1 MFKEIFLKHISETV
15 GDSTEMSRFLD
26 ILKQLIRTP
35 SVVGAEHSFFLSLKR
50 ELEEIG
56 IQTTLHEG
64 VLVAEGNDP
73 DSGMISAH
81 IDRHGLICTG
91 PNEFQ
96 YAAFTA
102 QNRGDLTGDSV
113 AEKTY
118 RDIIERF
125 IHQRVQAYNPWSGSY
140 IGLGKID
147 NAYFCERRGNLLFN
161 VEGLEH
167 LYAGT
172 PVAFV
177 DTLSYEEGHLSA
189 QLDNV
194 LSAAIILFLYERGYQ
209 GRAFFTAEEEAG
221 KSWRFLLEWF
231 RGRDI
236 CTDELLVLD
245 TSPYPDRESADV
257 QHIVLRNR
265 DANAKFTSPLS
276 QKITDIC
283 DDLSIKYGYKDQYIE
298 ALNEERVAQNNAPF
312 SLGSTEMGRLVNA
325 SEGTIQGTTFQLPT
339 TGYHTTSETV
349 SMAAVIDAI
358 KVLETLYLEERRV

>member
-1 MFKEIFLKHISETV
+1 MFKEIFLKHIKDTL
-15 GDSTEMSRFLD
+15 GDSTEISRFLD

-35 SVVGAEHSFFLSLKR
+35 SVVGAEHSFFLVLKR
-50 ELEEIG
+50 ELDELG
-56 IQTTLHEG
+56 IQTTLYEG

-81 IDRHGLICTG
+81 IDRHGLVCTG

-102 QNRGDLTGDSV
+102 HNRGDLTGDSV

-125 IHQRVQAYNPWSGSY
+125 IHQRVQAYNPWSGAY
-140 IGLGKID
+140 LGLGEIN
-147 NAYFCERRGNLLFN
+147 NAYLCDRRENLLFN
-161 VEGLEH
+161 VKGLEH

-194 LSAAIILFLYERGYQ
+194 LSAAMILFLYERGYK
-209 GRAFFTAEEEAG
+209 GRAFFTASEEVG

-236 CTDELLVLD
+236 NTDELLVLD
-245 TSPYPDRESADV
+245 TSPFPDRASADA
-257 QHIVLRNR
+257 QHIVLRNK
-265 DANAKFTSPLS
+265 DANAAFSSPLTS
-276 QKITDIC
+276 KITSVC
-283 DDLSIKYGYKDQYIE
+283 DTLSITYGYKDLFIEKMNE
-298 ALNEERVAQNNAPF
+298 ALLAEGKVPY

-325 SEGTIQGTTFQLPT
+325 SKGTIQGTTFQLPT
-339 TGYHTTSETV
+339 TGYHTTNETV
-349 SMAAVIDAI
+349 SITAVIDAI
-358 KVLETLYLEERRV
+358 KVLETLYIK

>member
-1 MFKEIFLKHISETV
+1 MFKDIFLKNIKETL
-15 GDSTEMSRFLD
+15 GDSTEASRFLD

-35 SVVGAEHSFFLSLKR
+35 SVVGAEHSFFLVLKR

-56 IQTTLHEG
+56 IQTTLYEG
-64 VLVAEGNDP
+64 VLVAEGEDP

-81 IDRHGLICTG
+81 
-91 PNEFQ
+91 
-96 YAAFTA
+96 
-102 QNRGDLTGDSV
+102 NRGNLTGDSV

-125 IHQRVQAYNPWSGSY
+125 IHQRVQAYDPWSGAY
-140 IGLGKID
+140 LGLGEID
-147 NAYFCERRGNLLFN
+147 NAYLCERRENLLFN
-161 VEGLEH
+161 VKGLEH

-177 DTLSYEEGHLSA
+177 DSLSYEEGHLSA

-209 GRAFFTAEEEAG
+209 GRAFFTASEEVG

-245 TSPYPDRESADV
+245 TSPFPDRKSADA
-257 QHIVLRNR
+257 QHIVLRNK
-265 DANAKFTSPLS
+265 DANAAFSSPLTS
-276 QKITDIC
+276 KITALC
-283 DDLSIKYGYKDQYIE
+283 DTLNVSYGYKDVFIE
-298 ALNEERVAQNNAPF
+298 NKNLELLAQGKAAY

-325 SEGTIQGTTFQLPT
+325 SKGSIQGTTFQLPT

-349 SMAAVIDAI
+349 SIVAVLDAI
-358 KVLETLYLEERRV
+358 KVLEALYIK

>member
-1 MFKEIFLKHISETV
+1 MMFKELFLKHIRETV
-15 GDSTEMSRFLD
+15 VVSTEISRFLD

-35 SVVGAEHSFFLSLKR
+35 SVVGAEHYFFLFLKK

-56 IQTTLHEG
+56 IKAELHEG

-118 RDIIERF
+118 RDIKERF
-125 IHQRVQAYNPWSGSY
+125 MHQRVQAYDPWSGAY
-140 IGLGKID
+140 LGLGEID
-147 NAYFCERRGNLLFN
+147 NAYFCERRINLLFN
-161 VEGLEH
+161 VKGLEH

-172 PVAFV
+172 PVAYV
-177 DTLSYEEGHLSA
+177 DTLSYEDAHLSA

-209 GRAFFTAEEEAG
+209 GRAFFTAQEEVG
-221 KSWRFLLEWF
+221 KSWRYLLEWF

-236 CTDELLVLD
+236 STNELLVLD
-245 TSPYPDRESADV
+245 TSPYPDRKSADA
-257 QHIVLRNR
+257 QHIVLRHK
-265 DANAKFTSPLS
+265 DANATFSSALTP
-276 QKITDIC
+276 KIIEVC
-283 DDLSIKYGYKDQYIE
+283 DQLSITYGFKDEFIE
-298 ALNEERVAQNNAPF
+298 NLNQELIKSNRAPY

-349 SMAAVIDAI
+349 SMAAVVDAI
-358 KVLETLYLEERRV
+358 KVLEALYL

>member
-1 MFKEIFLKHISETV
+1 MLKGIFLRHMRETF
-15 GDSTEMSRFLD
+15 GASAEMSRFLD

-35 SVVGAEHSFFLSLKR
+35 SVVGAEHSFFLFLKR

-56 IQTTLHEG
+56 IQTALHEG
-64 VLVAEGNDP
+64 VLVAEGSDP

-81 IDRHGLICTG
+81 VDRHGLICTG

-118 RDIIERF
+118 QDIKERF
-125 IHQRVQAYNPWSGSY
+125 IHQRVQAYDPWSGAY
-140 IGLGKID
+140 LGLGNID
-147 NAYFCERRGNLLFN
+147 NAYFCERRNNVLFN
-161 VEGLEH
+161 VQGLEH

-172 PVAFV
+172 PVAFA

-245 TSPYPDRESADV
+245 TSPYPDRKSADA
-257 QHIVLRNR
+257 QHIVLRNK
-265 DANAKFTSPLS
+265 DANAEFTSPLS

-283 DDLSIKYGYKDQYIE
+283 DNLSIKYGYKDQYIE
-298 ALNEERVAQNNAPF
+298 ALNEERVAQDRAPY

-325 SEGTIQGTTFQLPT
+325 SAGSIQGTTFQLPT

-349 SMAAVIDAI
+349 SMVAVMDAI
-358 KVLETLYLEERRV
+358 KVLESLYL

>member
-1 MFKEIFLKHISETV
+1 
-15 GDSTEMSRFLD
+15 MSRFLD

-35 SVVGAEHSFFLSLKR
+35 SVVGAEHPFFLFLKR
-50 ELEEIG
+50 ELAEIG
-56 IQTTLHEG
+56 IQTSLHEG
-64 VLVAEGNDP
+64 VLVAEGSDP

-118 RDIIERF
+118 QDIKERF
-125 IHQRVQAYNPWSGSY
+125 IHQRVQAYDPWSGAY
-140 IGLGKID
+140 LGLGNID
-147 NAYFCERRGNLLFN
+147 NAYFCERRGNVLFN
-161 VEGLEH
+161 VQGLEH

-172 PVAFV
+172 PVAFT
-177 DTLSYEEGHLSA
+177 DTLSYDEGHLSA

-245 TSPYPDRESADV
+245 TSPYPDRKSADE
-257 QHIVLRNR
+257 QHIVLRNK
-265 DANAKFTSPLS
+265 DANAEFSSPLS
-276 QKITDIC
+276 QKVTDIC
-283 DDLSIKYGYKDQYIE
+283 DNLSIKYGYKDQYIE
-298 ALNEERVAQNNAPF
+298 ALNDERVAQDRVPY

-325 SEGTIQGTTFQLPT
+325 SAGTIQGTTFQLPT

-349 SMAAVIDAI
+349 SMAAVMDAI
-358 KVLETLYLEERRV
+358 K